1 MFQPGG
7 RGADAALADDT
18 WYPGFGAVDNQHR
31 PVAFAGSQPVR
42 APRFGSTALLERLAT
57 TEVCVDL
64 GDRIGSREWWRGV
77 ATLGALAAAMCL
89 GGLSLT
95 RLPDPVRA
103 PLTPAQA
110 EDAHAD
116 AIAPLA
122 LGARTGR
129 FTAPTRAVEAL
140 AEAPERPRVELS
152 AAFRRNDSLEGALR
166 RAGVG
171 RDDANQVAR
180 MVGSQIR
187 LDRITGDT
195 DLDLVLGRRESKA
208 VPRPLDALGFRAAFD
223 LRLEVA
229 RGDDGALA
237 LKRVPIAVDATPL
250 RISGVVGKSLAASAR
265 AAGVPAPVAA
275 EAIQQLGYAVDF
287 QHGVGKRDRFDL
299 IVEHR
304 RAATGETETGGL
316 LYAALGGTELM
327 RWTYGGKPQ
336 FFRASGESARKGLM
350 RTPVDGAHLTS
361 EFGMRF
367 HPILNYSRLHQGVDF
382 GVASG
387 SPVMAAAGG
396 TISFAGWHGG
406 HGNYVMVK
414 HNGTLATAYA
424 HLSKFAV
431 KNGQAVTQGQVIAWS
446 GSTGLSTGPHLH
458 YEVWLK
464 GAPVNPMTLKF
475 LGGTQLGGD
484 DLGRFKAEMA
494 RLRTLRAAGAT
505 KAGDEYAD
513 AAPPAKGRR
522 G

>member
-7 RGADAALADDT
+7 RGSDAALADDGFFQ
-18 WYPGFGAVDNQHR
+18 GFGIVAVRDVARPLPALVARFHR
-31 PVAFAGSQPVR
+31 SGLAD
-42 APRFGSTALLERLAT
+42 RLAT
-57 TEVCVDL
+57 TEWCPDL
-64 GDRIGSREWWRGV
+64 GDRIGSRDWWRGF
-77 ATLGALAAAMCL
+77 ATLGALVAATLVA
-89 GGLSLT
+89 GLHVT

-110 EDAHAD
+110 DDARPD
-116 AIAPLA
+116 ALAPLA
-122 LGARTGR
+122 RGAATGR
-129 FTAPTRAVEAL
+129 VTAPTRAVEAL
-140 AEAPERPRVELS
+140 AEAPERPRIELT
-152 AAFRRNDSLEGALR
+152 AAFRRSDSLEGALR

-171 RDDANQVAR
+171 KDDANQVAR
-180 MVGSQIR
+180 LVGPQVRARVADDS
-187 LDRITGDT
+187 
-195 DLDLVLGRRESKA
+195 DLDIVLGRRESKA
-208 VPRPLDALGFRAAFD
+208 VPRPLDALAFRAAFD

-237 LKRVPIAVDATPL
+237 LKRVPIAVDNTPL
-250 RISGVVGKSLAASAR
+250 RISGSVGRSLAASAR
-265 AAGVPAPVAA
+265 AAGVPAKIAA

-299 IVEHR
+299 ILEHR

-327 RWTYGGKPQ
+327 RWTYAGKPQ

-396 TISFAGWHGG
+396 TIGFAGWHGG

-414 HNGTLATAYA
+414 HNGTLSTAYA

-431 KNGQAVTQGQVIAWS
+431 KNGQTVTQGQVIGWS

-484 DLGRFKAEMA
+484 DLGRFRAEMA
-494 RLRTLRAAGAT
+494 KLRGLRSAGAMT
-505 KAGDEYAD
+505 AGDQVAEA
-513 AAPPAKGRR
+513 AAPARVRR